1 MRPVVPPPQTLPL
14 LQTGELTI
22 HMRGVAPSLEQER
35 AILSPGNLLVRAGA
49 GSGKTEVLARR
60 LVALIA
66 GDIEG
71 AHPLA
76 PEQIAAITFTEKAT
90 YDMRERIAQV
100 LEERITEEP
109 PGERFTHLVRAR
121 RLLPL
126 AHISTIHAFCQ
137 RILAENPLEAG
148 LAPGFEVI
156 DEYESRAY
164 RERVCEQALVDA
176 VRGND
181 RGAAHLME
189 ARGMRGGIYREGAL
203 DILMRI
209 VGELE
214 RFGYPPEWIVE
225 ATEAGVR
232 RCADS
237 HGNINELARKL
248 AKLID
253 ELLRARDLTAGAE
266 AKIAPLRRGWT
277 EMRHRLTA
285 LDENH
290 QPGEFEVVRDIC
302 DATPDARGRLQQRV
316 IEIRELATKGGGRF
330 GLAGALI
337 EAYGTHRAIEPA
349 TEVGRL
355 VADIAR
361 KLAEAK
367 ERDGVVTFD
376 DLLTR
381 TQRMLSN
388 NATVARR
395 YRATLRAMLV
405 DEYQDT
411 DPIQDAIVDLLTDP
425 SGDRPAPQLFIV
437 GDEKQSIYRFRGAD
451 VTVFNRER
459 RSTPTPVPLRENRR
473 STHNIL
479 NFVNAVTGYVMRA
492 SENGGEAAK
501 PYRVEWTVHH
511 ELKPIRETANEPA
524 VEYIAAVTGDGSA
537 TQKRGVEAG
546 VLAHRIKSLIESG
559 APIVD
564 PRDKTVRPTRYG
576 DIAILMRAFTD
587 VAIYERALVDAGIPC
602 YTVKGRGFFGCTEVI
617 DLVELLTAVN
627 DAGDSPALAA
637 ALRSPL
643 FALSDNCLLEIALHL
658 RERQTGVNR
667 PATLAKLFEDEA
679 PDFAW
684 LAGERDEALHAWR
697 VLRELRDI
705 RARVPIVEVIERALE
720 LTGFEAV
727 MIGLPQGPQRVA
739 NLRKLVELARGF
751 EARRFFSFHDFIIY
765 LRRLIAD
772 PPLEPQAQIL
782 GESENVVRLMTVHQ
796 AKGLEFPVVI
806 IADMGR
812 GAAPRIPPPLLSPR
826 DGLLICDT
834 DGSAQ
839 DEIPNPSL
847 EEYRD
852 ELRDQDDAESARLL
866 YVAMTRA
873 RDRLILSEGAGADIW
888 TKKVREFFK
897 TNGVDAGAFVD
908 SGASESEL
916 TIGNARIVRRR
927 ADLIPIA
934 TGLREPAQPPTPGA
948 ELFTEIARRRLA
960 FAPPSRN
967 ELVMSPTAL
976 ADFDRCPRQYQL
988 RHELGLPEGVSIT
1001 TSIAGA
1007 GGDAAERGTVAHAV
1021 LERLDFSANAHI
1033 LEGEI
1038 AALVEKFSTASELG
1052 AHERAAIVRD
1062 LYRYVSANRMNL
1074 ASQREVPFF
1083 MRVADDKA
1091 TLFIRGQIDVLI
1103 DDGNRVLV
1111 RDYKYARAAEE
1122 SDAYQVQMECYAL
1135 AAMDA
1140 YPARDV
1146 SAEIVFLR
1154 DEAVAIT
1161 VKLPPAD
1168 EIRRRLLALAGAIL
1182 EASRSNEFPKK
1193 PASPAVCR
1201 ALRCGYV
1208 PRCWGR

>member
-1 MRPVVPPPQTLPL
+1 V
-14 LQTGELTI
+14 
-22 HMRGVAPSLEQER
+22 RGIAPSEEQER
-35 AILSPGNLLVRAGA
+35 AILSPSNLLVRAGA

-60 LVALIA
+60 FVALIA

-71 AHPLA
+71 AQPLA

-90 YDMRERIAQV
+90 YDMRERIAHV
-100 LEERITEEP
+100 LERRAAKEP
-109 PGERFTHLVRAR
+109 PGERLTHLVRAR

-164 RERVCEQALVDA
+164 RERVCEQVLVDA
-176 VRGND
+176 VRGNHP
-181 RGAAHLME
+181 GALHLME

-214 RFGYPPEWIVE
+214 RFGCPPEWIVE
-225 ATEAGVR
+225 VTNAGVR

-237 HGNINELARKL
+237 HGNINELAHRL
-248 AKLID
+248 AALVD
-253 ELLRARDLTAGAE
+253 ELLHARDLPPGA
-266 AKIAPLRRGWT
+266 AIKVSALCNQWPVMCQRLIAIEETSDP
-277 EMRHRLTA
+277 A
-285 LDENH
+285 S
-290 QPGEFEVVRDIC
+290 FEVVREVC
-302 DATPDARGRLQQRV
+302 AALPNASGRLKQRV
-316 IEIRELATKGGGRF
+316 ESIRELATKNGGHF
-330 GLAGALI
+330 GLEGALI
-337 EAYGTHRAIEPA
+337 EAYGAHRAIKPA
-349 TEVGRL
+349 TEVAHL
-355 VADIAR
+355 IAR
-361 KLAEAK
+361 VAATLEEAK
-367 ERDGVVTFD
+367 RRDGIVTFD

-381 TQRMLSN
+381 TQRMLRD
-388 NATVARR
+388 NAVVARR
-395 YRATLRAMLV
+395 YRTTLRAMLV

-411 DPIQDAIVDLLTDP
+411 DPIQDAIVELLTDP
-425 SGDRPAPQLFIV
+425 SGDAAPRLFIV

-479 NFVNAVTGYVMRA
+479 NFVNALTGYVMRS
-492 SENGGEAAK
+492 SEDGGNAAK
-501 PYRVEWTVHH
+501 PYRVEWTTNH
-511 ELKPIRETANEPA
+511 ELKPIRKTANEPA
-524 VEYIAAVTGDGSA
+524 VEYIAAVTGDGGA
-537 TQKRGVEAG
+537 TQKRRIEAG
-546 VLAHRIKSLIESG
+546 ALAHRIKSLVESG

-564 PRDKTVRPTRYG
+564 PRDETVRPTRYG

-587 VAIYERALVDAGIPC
+587 VAIYERALVDADIPC
-602 YTVKGRGFFGCTEVI
+602 YTVKGRGFFGCTEVL

-627 DAGDSPALAA
+627 DAGDSLALAA

-658 RERQTGVNR
+658 RELQTGVER
-667 PATLAKLFEDEA
+667 PTTLAKLFADEA

-684 LAGERDEALHAWR
+684 LAEQRDEALHAWR
-697 VLRELRDI
+697 VLSELRNL
-705 RARVPIVEVIERALE
+705 RARVSIVEVIERALE

-727 MIGLPQGPQRVA
+727 MLGLAQGPQRVA

-796 AKGLEFPVVI
+796 AKGLEFLVVV

-812 GAAPRIPPPLLSPR
+812 GGAPQIPPPLLSPR

-839 DEIPNPSL
+839 DEIPNPAL
-847 EEYRD
+847 EKYRD
-852 ELRDQDDAESARLL
+852 ELKDQDDAESARLL

-873 RDRLILSEGAGADIW
+873 RDRLILSEGGGTDVWA
-888 TKKVREFFK
+888 KKIRKFFK
-897 TNGVDAGAFVD
+897 ANGVDAGAFVD
-908 SGASESEL
+908 SSASEREL
-916 TIGNARIVRRR
+916 TVGNARIVLRRP
-927 ADLIPIA
+927 DLIPLA
-934 TGLREPAQPPTPGA
+934 TGLREPAQHPTPGA
-948 ELFTEIARRRLA
+948 ELLAEIARRRLA

-1001 TSIAGA
+1001 TPVAGA
-1007 GGDAAERGTVAHAV
+1007 GGNAAERGSVAHAV

-1038 AALVEKFSTASELG
+1038 AALVGKFSAASELD
-1052 AHERAAIVRD
+1052 AHEPAAIVRD
-1062 LYRYVSANRMNL
+1062 LYRYASANRMSL

-1083 MRVADDKA
+1083 MRVADA
-1091 TLFIRGQIDVLI
+1091 EAALFIRGQIDVLI

-1140 YPARDV
+1140 YAARDV

-1154 DEAVAIT
+1154 DEAVTVT

-1168 EIRRRLLALAGAIL
+1168 EIRRRLLALAHAII
-1182 EASRSNEFPKK
+1182 EANRSNEFPKK

-1201 ALRCGYV
+1201 ALRCGYL
-1208 PRCWGR
+1208 PRCWRR

>member
-1 MRPVVPPPQTLPL
+1 
-14 LQTGELTI
+14 
-22 HMRGVAPSLEQER
+22 MRGIAPSPEQER
-35 AILSPGNLLVRAGA
+35 AILSPGNLLVHAGA

-60 LVALIA
+60 FVALIA

-71 AHPLA
+71 AEPLA

-100 LEERITEEP
+100 LEERITKEP
-109 PGERFTHLVRAR
+109 PGERLTHLVRAR

-164 RERVCEQALVDA
+164 RERVCEQALVDT
-176 VRGND
+176 VRRND
-181 RGAAHLME
+181 AGALHLME

-214 RFGYPPEWIVE
+214 RLGCPPEWIVE
-225 ATEAGVR
+225 TTDAGVR

-237 HGNINELARKL
+237 HGNINGLAQGL
-248 AKLID
+248 AALVD
-253 ELLRARDLTAGAE
+253 ELLRARDLPPSAAIKVSALGNQWPGMRRRLVAMGE
-266 AKIAPLRRGWT
+266 ASEPA
-277 EMRHRLTA
+277 A
-285 LDENH
+285 
-290 QPGEFEVVRDIC
+290 FEVVRELC
-302 DATPDARGRLQQRV
+302 AALPRASGGLKQRV
-316 IEIRELATKGGGRF
+316 EAIRKLAAKNGGRF
-330 GLAGALI
+330 GLAGTLI
-337 EAYGTHRAIEPA
+337 EAYGAHRAIEPA
-349 TEVGRL
+349 TEVARL
-355 VADIAR
+355 IADVAR

-381 TQRMLSN
+381 TQRMLSDN
-388 NATVARR
+388 TAVAHR
-395 YRATLRAMLV
+395 YRSTLRAMLV

-411 DPIQDAIVDLLTDP
+411 DPTQDAIVELLTEP
-425 SGDRPAPQLFIV
+425 SGDGPAPQLFIV

-479 NFVNAVTGYVMRA
+479 NFVNALTGYVMR
-492 SENGGEAAK
+492 SSDDGGNAAK
-501 PYRVEWTVHH
+501 PYRVEWTVDH
-511 ELKPIRETANEPA
+511 ELKPIRETAHEPA
-524 VEYIAAVTGDGSA
+524 VEYIAVIDGDESA

-546 VLAHRIKSLIESG
+546 VLVHTIKSLVESD
-559 APIVD
+559 ALIVD
-564 PRDKTVRPTRYG
+564 PRDETLRPTRYG

-602 YTVKGRGFFGCTEVI
+602 YTVKGRGFFGCAEVI

-627 DAGDSPALAA
+627 DASDSPALAA

-643 FALSDNCLLEIALHL
+643 FALSDNCLLEIALYL

-667 PATLAKLFEDEA
+667 PATLARLFADEA

-684 LAGERDEALHAWR
+684 LAGERDEVLHAWR
-697 VLRELRDI
+697 VLRELRDM

-720 LTGFEAV
+720 LTNFEAV
-727 MIGLPQGPQRVA
+727 MIGLPQGSQRVA

-751 EARRFFSFHDFIIY
+751 ESRRFFSFHDFIIY

-796 AKGLEFPVVI
+796 AKGLEFPVVV

-812 GAAPRIPPPLLSPR
+812 GGAPQSPPPLLSPR

-839 DEIPNPSL
+839 DDIPNPAL
-847 EEYRD
+847 EQYRE
-852 ELRDQDDAESARLL
+852 ELRDQDDAEAARLL

-873 RDRLILSEGAGADIW
+873 RDRLILSEGAG
-888 TKKVREFFK
+888 TKEWAVEIRKFFEA
-897 TNGVDAGAFVD
+897 NNFDVSAFVD
-908 SGASESEL
+908 SGALESEL
-916 TIGNARIVRRR
+916 TIGNARIVLRRP
-927 ADLIPIA
+927 DIIPLA
-934 TGLREPAQPPTPGA
+934 TGLREPARPPTPGA
-948 ELFTEIARRRLA
+948 ELFGEIARRRLA

-988 RHELGLPEGVSIT
+988 RHELGLPEGVSIA
-1001 TSIAGA
+1001 SSVAGA

-1021 LERLDFSANAHI
+1021 LERLDFGANAHI

-1038 AALVEKFSTASELG
+1038 AALVEKFSSASELG
-1052 AHERAAIVRD
+1052 ADEQAAITRD
-1062 LYRYVSANRMNL
+1062 LHRYVSANRMSF

-1103 DDGNRVLV
+1103 DDGNRILV

-1122 SDAYQVQMECYAL
+1122 SGAYQVQMECYAL
-1135 AAMDA
+1135 AAADA

-1154 DEAVAIT
+1154 DEAVT
-1161 VKLPPAD
+1161 TKVKLPPAD
-1168 EIRRRLLALAGAIL
+1168 EIRRRLLALAHAII
-1182 EASRSNEFPKK
+1182 EANRSNEFPKK

-1208 PRCWGR
+1208 PRCWRG

>member
-1 MRPVVPPPQTLPL
+1 
-14 LQTGELTI
+14 
-22 HMRGVAPSLEQER
+22 MRGIAPSLEQER

-60 LVALIA
+60 FVALIA
-66 GDIEG
+66 GDVEG
-71 AHPLA
+71 AQPLA

-90 YDMRERIAQV
+90 YDMRERIARV
-100 LEERITEEP
+100 LEQRAAKEP
-109 PGERFTHLVRAR
+109 PGERLTHLVRAR

-156 DEYESRAY
+156 DEYETRAY

-181 RGAAHLME
+181 PGALHLME

-214 RFGYPPEWIVE
+214 RFGCPPEWIVE
-225 ATEAGVR
+225 ATDAGVR
-232 RCADS
+232 RCAGS
-237 HGNINELARKL
+237 HGKINELAHRL
-248 AKLID
+248 AALVD
-253 ELLRARDLTAGAE
+253 ELLHARDLPPGA
-266 AKIAPLRRGWT
+266 AIKVSALRNQWPG
-277 EMRHRLTA
+277 MRQRLVAIEETSDPA
-285 LDENH
+285 A
-290 QPGEFEVVRDIC
+290 FEVVREVC
-302 DATPDARGRLQQRV
+302 AALPNASGRLKQRV
-316 IEIRELATKGGGRF
+316 QSIRELATKNGGRF

-337 EAYGTHRAIEPA
+337 EAYGAHRAIKPA
-349 TEVGRL
+349 REVARL
-355 VADIAR
+355 VAGVAR

-381 TQRMLSN
+381 TQRMLSD
-388 NATVARR
+388 NAAVAQR
-395 YRATLRAMLV
+395 YRATLRATLV

-411 DPIQDAIVDLLTDP
+411 DPIQDAIVELLTDP
-425 SGDRPAPQLFIV
+425 SCYSPAPQLFIV

-479 NFVNAVTGYVMRA
+479 NFVNALAGCVMRS
-492 SENGGEAAK
+492 SENAGNTAK
-501 PYRVEWTVHH
+501 PYRVEWTVDH
-511 ELKPIRETANEPA
+511 ELKPIREAANEPA
-524 VEYIAAVTGDGSA
+524 VEYIAAVAGDGSA

-546 VLAHRIKSLIESG
+546 ALACRIRSLVESG

-564 PRDKTVRPTRYG
+564 PRDETVRPTRYG

-587 VAIYERALVDAGIPC
+587 VAIYERALVNADIPC
-602 YTVKGRGFFGCTEVI
+602 YTVKGRGFFGCTEVL

-627 DAGDSPALAA
+627 DAGDSLALAA
-637 ALRSPL
+637 ALRSPF

-658 RERQTGVNR
+658 RERQTGVER
-667 PATLAKLFEDEA
+667 PATLAKLFADEA

-684 LAGERDEALHAWR
+684 LAGERDEALNAWR

-705 RARVPIVEVIERALE
+705 RARVSIVEVIERALE

-727 MIGLPQGPQRVA
+727 MLGLPQGPQRVA

-772 PPLEPQAQIL
+772 PPQEPQAQIL

-796 AKGLEFPVVI
+796 AKGLEFPVVV

-812 GAAPRIPPPLLSPR
+812 GGAPQIPPPLLSPR

-839 DEIPNPSL
+839 DEIPNPAL
-847 EEYRD
+847 EKYRD
-852 ELRDQDDAESARLL
+852 ELKDQDDAESARLL

-873 RDRLILSEGAGADIW
+873 RDRLILSEGGGIDVW
-888 TKKVREFFK
+888 PKKIRKFFK
-897 TNGVDAGAFVD
+897 ANGVDAGAFAD
-908 SGASESEL
+908 SGASEREL
-916 TIGNARIVRRR
+916 TIGSARIVLRRP
-927 ADLIPIA
+927 DLIPLA
-934 TGLREPAQPPTPGA
+934 TGLREPAQHPAPGA
-948 ELFTEIARRRLA
+948 ELLAEIARRRLA

-1001 TSIAGA
+1001 TSVAGA
-1007 GGDAAERGTVAHAV
+1007 NGNAVERGSVAHAV
-1021 LERLDFSANAHI
+1021 LERLGFRANAHMR
-1033 LEGEI
+1033 EAEI
-1038 AALVEKFSTASELG
+1038 AALVEKFSTTSELG
-1052 AHERAAIVRD
+1052 PHEQAAIARD
-1062 LYRYVSANRMNL
+1062 LYRYVSANRMNP

-1083 MRVADDKA
+1083 MRVTDDKA
-1091 TLFIRGQIDVLI
+1091 TLFVRGQIDVLI

-1111 RDYKYARAAEE
+1111 RDYKYARAAQE
-1122 SDAYQVQMECYAL
+1122 SRAYQVQMECYAL
-1135 AAMDA
+1135 AATDA

-1154 DEAVAIT
+1154 DETVTIT

-1168 EIRRRLLALAGAIL
+1168 EIRRRLLALARAIV
-1182 EASRSNEFPKK
+1182 EANGSNEFPKK

-1208 PRCWGR
+1208 PRCWRR

>member
-1 MRPVVPPPQTLPL
+1 
-14 LQTGELTI
+14 
-22 HMRGVAPSLEQER
+22 MRGIAPSLEQET

-60 LVALIA
+60 FVALIA

-71 AHPLA
+71 AQPLS

-90 YDMRERIAQV
+90 YDMRERIALV
-100 LEERITEEP
+100 LEERITKEP
-109 PGERFTHLVRAR
+109 PGERLTHLVRAR

-181 RGAAHLME
+181 AGALHLME
-189 ARGMRGGIYREGAL
+189 ARGMRGGIHREGAL

-214 RFGYPPEWIVE
+214 RYGYPPEWIVE
-225 ATEAGVR
+225 VTEAGVR
-232 RCADS
+232 RCAGS
-237 HGNINELARKL
+237 LGNINELAHRHAAL
-248 AKLID
+248 VH
-253 ELLRARDLTAGAE
+253 ELLKVKGLTVAAE
-266 AKIAPLRRGWT
+266 TRIHPLRPRWT
-277 EMRHRLTA
+277 EIRSRLTA
-285 LDENH
+285 FNEH
-290 QPGEFEVVRDIC
+290 CEPGELDVVREIC
-302 DATPDARGRLQQRV
+302 GAIPDARGGLKERV
-316 IEIRELATKGGGRF
+316 EAIRELASKNGGRF

-337 EAYGTHRAIEPA
+337 EAYGAHRAIKPA
-349 TEVGRL
+349 TEVAGL
-355 VADIAR
+355 VADVAR

-381 TQRMLSN
+381 TQRMLSSN
-388 NATVARR
+388 VAVAQR
-395 YRATLRAMLV
+395 YRSTLRAMLV

-411 DPIQDAIVDLLTDP
+411 DPIQDAIVELLTDP
-425 SGDRPAPQLFIV
+425 SGDKPAPQLFIV

-451 VTVFNRER
+451 VTVFNRGR

-473 STHNIL
+473 SIHNIL
-479 NFVNAVTGYVMRA
+479 NFVNALTGYVMRA

-501 PYRVEWTVHH
+501 PYRVEWTVDH

-524 VEYIAAVTGDGSA
+524 VEYLAAVTGDGSA
-537 TQKRGVEAG
+537 TQKRAVEAG
-546 VLAHRIKSLIESG
+546 ALACRIKSLVESD
-559 APIVD
+559 APILD

-587 VAIYERALVDAGIPC
+587 VAIYERALVEAEIPC

-627 DAGDSPALAA
+627 DTGDSPALAA

-667 PATLAKLFEDEA
+667 PTTLAKLFADEA

-697 VLRELRDI
+697 VLRELRNL

-720 LTGFEAV
+720 LTNFEAV
-727 MIGLPQGPQRVA
+727 MLGLPQGPQRVA

-812 GAAPRIPPPLLSPR
+812 GAAPPIPPPLLSPH

-834 DGSAQ
+834 DGGAQ
-839 DEIPNPSL
+839 DEIPNPAL
-847 EEYRD
+847 EKYRD

-873 RDRLILSEGAGADIW
+873 RDRLILSEGGGTDVW
-888 TKKVREFFK
+888 TRKIRKFYLA
-897 TNGVDAGAFVD
+897 NGVDAGAFVD
-908 SGASESEL
+908 SGLGASEREL
-916 TIGNARIVRRR
+916 TIGNARIVLRRPHV
-927 ADLIPIA
+927 IPL
-934 TGLREPAQPPTPGA
+934 TTHLREPAQHPAPGA
-948 ELFTEIARRRLA
+948 ELLAEIARRRLA

-1001 TSIAGA
+1001 TSVAGA
-1007 GGDAAERGTVAHAV
+1007 SGNATERGSVAHAV
-1021 LERLDFSANAHI
+1021 LERLDFSANAHL
-1033 LEGEI
+1033 LESEI
-1038 AALVEKFSTASELG
+1038 AALVEKFSTTSELG
-1052 AHERAAIVRD
+1052 ADEQAAIVRD
-1062 LYRYVSANRMNL
+1062 LYRYVSANRTKL

-1083 MRVADDKA
+1083 MRVADDEA
-1091 TLFIRGQIDVLI
+1091 TLFIRGQIDALI

-1122 SDAYQVQMECYAL
+1122 SHAYQVQMECYAL
-1135 AAMDA
+1135 AAADA
-1140 YPARDV
+1140 CPTRDV

-1154 DEAVAIT
+1154 DETVTIA
-1161 VKLPPAD
+1161 VKLPRPD
-1168 EIRRRLLALAGAIL
+1168 EIRRRLLALAHATI
-1182 EASRSNEFPKK
+1182 EANRSNEFPKK

-1208 PRCWGR
+1208 PRCWRR